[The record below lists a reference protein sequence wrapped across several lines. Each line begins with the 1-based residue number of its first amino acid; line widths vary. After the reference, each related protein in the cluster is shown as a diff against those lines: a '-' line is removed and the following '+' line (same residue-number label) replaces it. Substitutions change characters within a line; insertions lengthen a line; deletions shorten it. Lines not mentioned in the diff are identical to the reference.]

1 SQIMQFLSTVFLL
14 ALLAITIEAVP
25 IGLGYS
31 ANPYQLTAVDQFTS
45 GSILD
50 ATGNNNLWL
59 SRRFFY

>member
-1 SQIMQFLSTVFLL
+1 PIMQFLSTLL
-14 ALLAITIEAVP
+14 ILVILAVTISAIPV
-25 IGLGYS
+25 GLGYA